1 MVRWHQPAGVIV
13 TPKVLELA
21 GIRLL
26 YWVISGEPGGPTC
39 METSLDGAETTN
51 AVEKQHKPNEAL
63 KDESDAVGLATRG
76 KVKLTVVQFEEE
88 SQELKWLL
96 RSMSVLLIIC
106 LVYLWI
112 YYR

>member
-1 MVRWHQPAGVIV
+1 
-13 TPKVLELA
+13 
-21 GIRLL
+21 
-26 YWVISGEPGGPTC
+26 